1 VAIKDDLT
9 EANFLLFAAKNY
21 LNTQCFDTTE
31 FYDDLKRLKY
41 LKRLFNR
48 YEESGEL
55 KERLILNHITVLYN
69 VFGLAATRML
79 FLKLP
84 NHFHLLKPFLVLLN
98 YMPEKIKSVGG
109 QDIQSSDILMD
120 AHIVEVLR
128 RI

>member
-1 VAIKDDLT
+1 VTLKDDLT

-21 LNTQCFDTTE
+21 LNTQCFDTSE

-48 YEESGEL
+48 YEDTNEL

-84 NHFHLLKPFLVLLN
+84 NHHHILKPFLLLLN
-98 YMPEKIKSVGG
+98 FMPDVVYGINGKNIL
-109 QDIQSSDILMD
+109 SSDIPLD
-120 AHIVEVLR
+120 QYVVTVLR